1 MTAARH
7 APRCQFADIGNSVA
21 DLPPPRLT
29 HHHHSRIYRARAPT
43 DMGRKSIPHVDLAK
57 QTAANS
63 HRARLP
69 AADFPPLAMIKP
81 P

>member
-1 MTAARH
+1 MTATRH
-7 APRCQFADIGNSVA
+7 VPRCQLADISSSVA

-43 DMGRKSIPHVDLAK
+43 DMGRKSLPHADLAK

-63 HRARLP
+63 HCARLP
-69 AADFPPLAMIKP
+69 ATNFPPLAMIKP